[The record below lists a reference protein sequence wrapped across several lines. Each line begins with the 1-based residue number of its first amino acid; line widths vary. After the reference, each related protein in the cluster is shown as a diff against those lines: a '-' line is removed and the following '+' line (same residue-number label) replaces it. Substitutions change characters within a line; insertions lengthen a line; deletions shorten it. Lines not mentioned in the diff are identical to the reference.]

1 MTEDPA
7 GVTSPPPSGN
17 CRVCGDASWLADET
31 GPVHLCCARWEVE
44 HPGRACAACRQA
56 DENRTAQQRRRR
68 PRLLP

>member
-1 MTEDPA
+1 M
-7 GVTSPPPSGN
+7 
-17 CRVCGDASWLADET
+17 ADET
-31 GPVHLCCARWEVE
+31 GPMHLCCARWEVE